1 VIRIIISRTRFKM
14 VLRELLRVAV
24 VGLFLSHVDS
34 FQVDF
39 FQRGIISRS
48 NHGKIRSPA
57 PFSRRHPKLWSKQD
71 QGPKKKQGGSA
82 STKKKS
88 TPSKKKV
95 TAKQPARRRKPQE
108 SKGERGVGSK
118 AGPKVQGNKAVAKV
132 KGESWIDKEERLATE
147 AYEKFVERKAARKE
161 REVRSKL
168 TDPEAEHTL
177 LFSGLTT
184 LFFSFL
190 SNSLSCDHCSLLL
203 LLSDAAWKRK

>member
-1 VIRIIISRTRFKM
+1 M
-14 VLRELLRVAV
+14 VLRGLLRVAA
-24 VGLFLSHVDS
+24 VGLFLSHGDS

-48 NHGKIRSPA
+48 NHGRIRSSA

-95 TAKQPARRRKPQE
+95 TVKQSTLRRKPQE
-108 SKGERGVGSK
+108 SKGERGGGHDVVGSK

-147 AYEKFVERKAARKE
+147 AYGKFVEKKAARKE
-161 REVRSKL
+161 REVVI
-168 TDPEAEHTL
+168 H
-177 LFSGLTT
+177 
-184 LFFSFL
+184 
-190 SNSLSCDHCSLLL
+190 
-203 LLSDAAWKRK
+203 